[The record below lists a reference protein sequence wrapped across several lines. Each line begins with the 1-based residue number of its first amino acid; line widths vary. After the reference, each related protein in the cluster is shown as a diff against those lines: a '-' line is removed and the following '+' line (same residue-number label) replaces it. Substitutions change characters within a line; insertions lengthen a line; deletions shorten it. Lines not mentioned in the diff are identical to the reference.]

1 MTFHIRLPTLHKSK
15 KQQKNH
21 DAADDD
27 TMSTASTIAPSKSR
41 SVLDAF
47 LNSFSTEKYMNDPM
61 RTTNRPE
68 VVGYYY
74 DPMSCGPPSK
84 PGYIVSSGYDC
95 TNTGA

>member
-1 MTFHIRLPTLHKSK
+1 MTFHIRFPTIKSK
-15 KQQKNH
+15 KHQVEE
-21 DAADDD
+21 D
-27 TMSTASTIAPSKSR
+27 TLSTSSTIAPSKSC
-41 SVLDAF
+41 SAINAF

-74 DPMSCGPPSK
+74 DPMSCGSPRV
-84 PGYIVSSGYDC
+84 GYTSSAGYDC